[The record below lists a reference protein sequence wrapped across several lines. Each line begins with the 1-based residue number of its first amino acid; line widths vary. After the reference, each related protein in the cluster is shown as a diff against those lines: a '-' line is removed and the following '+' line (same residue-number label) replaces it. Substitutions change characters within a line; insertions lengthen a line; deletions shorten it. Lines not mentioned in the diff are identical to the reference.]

1 MSFIDPRY
9 IIDYWERENRA
20 DELGINRDY
29 KWGQADIDR
38 QGGDMKLTEPTPE
51 RGELPG
57 LSDWDK
63 AAAMGQ
69 KVGGLAQLGGLGS
82 VIGGPIGA
90 VAGALGPI
98 GAGIGVVST
107 IAGMIGSK
115 KAQDEAEE
123 QRRKEEALRRAAWM
137 SQNRERAVGRWGY

>member
-1 MSFIDPRY
+1 LFDTDWIQRYWLYEDRDKDIIPDPAPYDWSR
-9 IIDYWERENRA
+9 
-20 DELGINRDY
+20 
-29 KWGQADIDR
+29 ADIDR
-38 QGGDMKLTEPTPE
+38 QGSTMKLTEPTPE

-63 AAAMGQ
+63 GAHIGQ
-69 KVGGLAQLGGLGS
+69 KVGGALGLGS
-82 VIGGPIGA
+82 LGAGLGGGVGA
-90 VAGALGPI
+90 ALGALGPI
-98 GAGIGVVST
+98 GAGLGVVST

-115 KAQDEAEE
+115 KAQDEAED

>member
-1 MSFIDPRY
+1 MTDPSWIY
-9 IIDYWERENRA
+9 KYWQDENDDYLGNRSRQYAGPASEFMERGSA
-20 DELGINRDY
+20 MPLD
-29 KWGQADIDR
+29 
-38 QGGDMKLTEPTPE
+38 TPE

-63 AAAMGQ
+63 GADIGQ
-69 KVGGLAQLGGLGS
+69 KAGSVLGLGS
-82 VIGGPIGA
+82 LGAGLGGG
-90 VAGALGPI
+90 VGTVLGALGPI